1 MTELSKTN
9 SPRAFIA
16 VVVGLSLSLSYAAA
30 AIADGGVHYR
40 DVSRQVGVHYRR
52 APSETIANRDFVNH
66 FDVITFFDIALYPLK
81 GDGAPGVSILDYDKD
96 GDLDFFISNG
106 PGRAHSLYE
115 NQLEERGEAVFRDVA
130 RQAGVAAVGQDGTG
144 SCFGDIDNDGDHDL
158 LVLGRAEQHRLFL
171 NNGDGTFED
180 LREDSGIG
188 AGVGA
193 ASCAMGDIDND
204 GLLDIA
210 IAETYDW
217 STFLGIVAIPFDLNV
232 HNQLYRNVDGARFED
247 VSVERGFTDLASGGM
262 PADVATITWS
272 MTMVDYDQDG
282 DIDIL
287 HGDDQAS
294 VPGAIR
300 GGADR
305 GYTHLFENDGTGY
318 FENKT
323 LERGLDVTAHW
334 MSFSWADYDCDRGLD
349 FFNTSVGDY
358 MYQALDDT
366 FPLSYELGEW
376 PSAWFFS
383 NSAGGFDFPPVG
395 TDLVATPWGWGSSS
409 LDYDNDGDAD
419 IMYHGGL
426 HMGFINALDNPGTI
440 MQNKGVC
447 SGGFRWDQ
455 NALTRSHTRRGVEGM
470 AVGDLNRDGFPDV
483 VSAAGFTV
491 PQHHGLVLFDPY
503 GSYFDT
509 VAYRNEL
516 LRPINDLPL
525 GPGKEFV
532 WEGKVVEEGDA
543 VVEFNSAGNRNRW
556 VAVELQGSVG
566 TVSGATVNRDGI
578 GGIVTVTPYRGSRA
592 KRPIEAGGSYASQNA
607 LEQTFGLG
615 LARSATVDV
624 QWPGGVRNRLHHVKS
639 YERIRFPEIPCSID
653 ASHMDLREYKRCVRT
668 ALHELRGSGA
678 VSAGLS
684 ARLYQSAVTAWLQE
698 R

>member
-1 MTELSKTN
+1 MTESYSTILL
-9 SPRAFIA
+9 RALVA
-16 VVVGLSLSLSYAAA
+16 TAAGLSLSYAAS
-30 AIADGGVHYR
+30 AIADGGVSYR
-40 DVSRQVGVHYRR
+40 DVSKQVGIHYRR
-52 APSETIANRDFVNH
+52 APSETIANRDMVNS
-66 FDVITFFDIALYPLK
+66 FDVISFFDIALYPLK

-115 NQLEERGEAVFRDVA
+115 NQLEERHEAVFKDVA
-130 RQAGVAAVGQDGTG
+130 RQAGVAAVEQDGTG

-158 LVLGRAEQHRLFL
+158 LVLGRAEQHRMFL

-180 LREDSGIG
+180 LGARSGIG
-188 AGVGA
+188 SGVGA

-232 HNQLYRNVDGARFED
+232 HNQLYRNLGGARFED
-247 VSVERGFTDLASGGM
+247 VSTERGFTDLESGGM
-262 PADVATITWS
+262 PADAATITWS
-272 MTMVDYDQDG
+272 MSMVDYDQDG

-294 VPGAIR
+294 VPGANR

-323 LERGLDVTAHW
+323 LARGLDVTAHW
-334 MSFSWADYDCDRGLD
+334 MSFSWADFDCDKGLD

-358 MYQALDDT
+358 MYQALDDG
-366 FPLSYELGEW
+366 FVLPYQLGEW

-383 NSAGGFDFPPVG
+383 NSSGGFDFPPVG
-395 TDLVATPWGWGSSS
+395 HDLVATPWGWGSSP

-426 HMGFINALDNPGTI
+426 HMGFINALDNPGTVL
-440 MQNKGVC
+440 QNEGTC
-447 SGGFRWDQ
+447 SGEFRWDQ
-455 NALTRSHTRRGVEGM
+455 DALKRSHTRRGVEGM
-470 AVGDLNRDGFPDV
+470 AIGDLNRDGFPDV
-483 VSAAGFTV
+483 VSVAGFVV
-491 PQHHGLVLFDPY
+491 PHHHELVLFDPY
-503 GSYFDT
+503 GSHFDT
-509 VAYRNEL
+509 FAHKNEL

-543 VVEFNSAGNRNRW
+543 VVEYNSADNHNRW
-556 VAVELQGSVG
+556 ISVELQGSVD
-566 TVSGATVNRDGI
+566 TVTGATVNRDGI
-578 GGIVTVTPYRGSRA
+578 GGIVTVTPYRGSPAR
-592 KRPIEAGGSYASQNA
+592 RPVEAGGSYASQNA

-615 LARSATVDV
+615 RARSATVDV
-624 QWPGGVRNRLHHVKS
+624 QWPGGVRNRVYRVKG
-639 YERIRFPEIPCSID
+639 YERITFPEIPCSID
-653 ASHMDLREYKRCVRT
+653 DALATIWEYKRCVRG
-668 ALHELRGSGA
+668 ALAELRDSGA
-678 VSAGLS
+678 LSPGLS
-684 ARLYQSAVTAWLQE
+684 ARFYHSAVQAWLEE